1 MHLHRLLRGR
11 AGPHAH
17 VRGLRRPQGQHQA
30 LQDLQYLSVGLLDT
44 KNKTQK
50 QAEDKILLFSEETNY
65 GTNDR
70 FNVKAQVHIPNAI
83 AESKSKKSKND
94 QCLIL
99 QKLTSPKPSPS
110 PKRTLASELVLWATA
125 THYHPPP
132 QHPPCNF

>member
-83 AESKSKKSKND
+83 AESKSKKSKKCPMS
-94 QCLIL
+94 QVI
-99 QKLTSPKPSPS
+99 SG
-110 PKRTLASELVLWATA
+110 R
-125 THYHPPP
+125 
-132 QHPPCNF
+132 QHEAEHGVVHHVQEEHNQI